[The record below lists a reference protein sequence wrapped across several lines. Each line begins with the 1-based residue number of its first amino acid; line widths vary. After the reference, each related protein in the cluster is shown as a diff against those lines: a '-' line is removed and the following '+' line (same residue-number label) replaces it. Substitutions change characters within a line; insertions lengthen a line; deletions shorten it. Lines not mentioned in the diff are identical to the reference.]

1 MNMIKMAVVAIVT
14 AIVSGMSLAV
24 ATAQEG
30 AAKGGISTGTVK
42 QEELK
47 ISNASQLIHA
57 IAAIPNRKIPLE
69 VVKEAR
75 AVVIVPMASKQAF
88 MVKAGSNGGVL
99 LVRDKAGAW
108 SNPVFISISGGTL
121 GWQIAGDP
129 MDIILLFRNS
139 GTADALLKGG
149 KLTLDTKVD
158 IVPGRVAP
166 TMKGAS
172 HEELKA
178 EVTSYVRSHGL
189 FAEEAVVAGTTLR
202 LDAAANSRFYI
213 APNVAAAEIVSGS
226 AARSTKEVSA
236 LQRQLADYPASK

>member
-1 MNMIKMAVVAIVT
+1 MNMIRMAVVAVVT
-14 AIVSGMSLAV
+14 VCVYGMSPAAAAV
-24 ATAQEG
+24 QEG
-30 AAKGGISTGTVK
+30 TAKGGVSFGTVK
-42 QEELK
+42 HEELK
-47 ISNASQLIHA
+47 ISNASQLIQE
-57 IAAIPNRKIPLE
+57 IAAIPNRKIPSE

-75 AVVIVPMASKQAF
+75 AVVIVPKASKQAF

-129 MDIILLFRNS
+129 MDIILLFRHA
-139 GTADALLKGG
+139 GTVDALLKGA

-202 LDAAANSRFYI
+202 LDAAANNRFHG

-226 AARSTKEVSA
+226 AGRSTKETKA
-236 LQRQLADYPASK
+236 LQIQLVDYPASR